1 MAMHSTQF
9 FRRTEGIKTQV
20 RVQSRWLMRLFAA
33 LAKARSAVHSELRAR
48 RDAAELAS
56 LDDRMLR
63 DIGISRSE
71 IDSLVRRP
79 VAGARAAHVGCSGR
93 LTAVSGPV
101 PRGRGDG
108 PPTRRSMA
116 QREQSYGDKQQECT

>member
-33 LAKARSAVHSELRAR
+33 LAKARSAVQSELRAR

-56 LDDRMLR
+56 MDDRMLR

-71 IDSLVRRP
+71 INSMVRRP
-79 VAGARAAHVGCSGR
+79 DAGARGAHLGW
-93 LTAVSGPV
+93 
-101 PRGRGDG
+101 
-108 PPTRRSMA
+108 
-116 QREQSYGDKQQECT
+116 QRHSDLRQ

>member
-1 MAMHSTQF
+1 MVMHSAQF
-9 FRRTEGIKTQV
+9 FRRTRGINAQA
-20 RVQSRWLMRLFAA
+20 RRQSRWLMRLFAA

-79 VAGARAAHVGCSGR
+79 VARAPGR
-93 LTAVSGPV
+93 HSDL
-101 PRGRGDG
+101 R
-108 PPTRRSMA
+108 
-116 QREQSYGDKQQECT
+116 Q